1 MFIALPAHLIVAY
14 ATFCPAFLPIA
25 NRDRPSGWIKQL
37 VKLSYSTSVSASDT
51 VLIFVE
57 IMLDRDA
64 HSSHAKVDV
73 DFKTG
78 AERRIRVPLIQ
89 MRYL

>member
-1 MFIALPAHLIVAY
+1 VVL
-14 ATFCPAFLPIA
+14 
-25 NRDRPSGWIKQL
+25 
-37 VKLSYSTSVSASDT
+37 DT
-51 VLIFVE
+51 N
-57 IMLDRDA
+57 A

-89 MRYL
+89 MRYF